1 MLPFVWSQCK
11 LKAGKLARCSCAAA
25 AATMETPRD
34 TPREVMES
42 ARESR
47 RAPLHEKVK
56 ANKALE
62 QMKAL
67 PS

>member
-1 MLPFVWSQCK
+1 MAKFTLAPQQFFTVAVFA
-11 LKAGKLARCSCAAA
+11 AGGYPAAG
-25 AATMETPRD
+25 METPRD